1 MSYNIELT
9 KEAEKQLL
17 QYIKSGAKKD
27 LQKITV
33 LFEELQEHPTT
44 GTGQVEALKGNLT
57 GYWSRRINKQ
67 SRLIYSIHED
77 IITVEVIS
85 LRGHYG
91 EK

>member
-1 MSYNIELT
+1 MSYTIRLT

-17 QYIKSGAKKD
+17 QYRKSGAKKD
-27 LQKITV
+27 LQNIISI
-33 LFEELQEHPTT
+33 FAELQEHPTT
-44 GTGQVEALKGNLT
+44 GTGQVEALKGNLS

-67 SRLIYSIHED
+67 CRIIYTIYED

-85 LRGHYG
+85 LRSHYG